1 MRYRSNK
8 YKNKKVILEGIK
20 FDSIKESKRYI
31 ELKLL
36 QKVGEIGH
44 LELQP
49 KFILALPF
57 EHKYAGNQRGITYI
71 ADFSYYV
78 PEDGDE
84 FAYRVVE
91 DVKSPATKTDV
102 YRVKRKLFLA
112 LFPEVR
118 HDEV

>member
-1 MRYRSNK
+1 MIYRSNK

-36 QKVGEIGH
+36 HDARQIAH

-49 KFILALPF
+49 KFLLQPNF
-57 EHKYAGNQRGITYI
+57 EHKYQGKQRDITYI
-71 ADFSYYV
+71 ADFSYYI

-84 FAYRVVE
+84 FAQRVVE

-102 YRVKRKLFLA
+102 YRVKRKMFLS
-112 LFPEVR
+112 LFPDVDHREV
-118 HDEV
+118 